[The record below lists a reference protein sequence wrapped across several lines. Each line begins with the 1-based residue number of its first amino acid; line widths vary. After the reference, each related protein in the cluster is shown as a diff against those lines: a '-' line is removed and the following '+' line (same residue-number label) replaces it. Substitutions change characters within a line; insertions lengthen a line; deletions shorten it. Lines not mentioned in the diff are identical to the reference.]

1 MDQRLAQALRA
12 RGVDV
17 QTALDADM
25 VERADEDHLAHAAE
39 RAYADQFIRDLPNGY
54 QTVVGDRGVRLS
66 GCSALSEA
74 KK

>member
-1 MDQRLAQALRA
+1 MNQIL
-12 RGVDV
+12 
-17 QTALDADM
+17 T
-25 VERADEDHLAHAAE
+25 DHL
-39 RAYADQFIRDLPNGY
+39 IRDLPNGY